1 MFSKI
6 YRGVQNG
13 ILILTTIILA
23 VMITVIFVQVITRYV
38 FFYSLPWSEELSRYL
53 FVWMIFLGVNLA
65 VRDDLQ
71 IRIDVLDHYV
81 HGRGKKALRIFQHVC
96 SFAIAM
102 ILIYSSFKMVENGFR
117 QTSPA
122 MQIPMAFVYL
132 GIPVGTAFTCIEF
145 LCKIVGI
152 IRGEEGEV

>member
-1 MFSKI
+1 MLSKL
-6 YRGVQNG
+6 YRGIQNG

-23 VMITVIFVQVITRYV
+23 FMIAIIFLQVITRYV

-53 FVWMIFLGVNLA
+53 FVWMIFLGGNLA
-65 VRDDLQ
+65 VRDNLQ

-81 HGRGKKALRIFQHVC
+81 HGNGKKILRIFQHLC
-96 SFAIAM
+96 SFIIAM
-102 ILIYSSFKMVENGFR
+102 ILIYSSFKMVKNGFR

-122 MQIPMAFVYL
+122 MQIPMALVYL

-145 LCKIVGI
+145 LCKIVMI
-152 IRGEEGEV
+152 IKGEEEVS